1 MALLAGRWPS
11 TAIFITLS
19 GDQIKV
25 TGDTYPINKLLGQNG
40 LKFKFNKDKREWRGP
55 IGLKALRQLS
65 EQSGA
70 IISSEAMDEMDRFEK
85 AAEKRAAYMASKRGA

>member
-1 MALLAGRWPS
+1 M
-11 TAIFITLS
+11 AIFISLL

-25 TGDTYPINKLLGQNG
+25 TGDTYSINRVLGAQG
-40 LKFKFNKDKREWRGP
+40 LKFKFNKDKKEWRGASS
-55 IGLKALRQLS
+55 LKALKQLS

-70 IISSEAMDEMDRFEK
+70 IMSSEALDEMARFEK